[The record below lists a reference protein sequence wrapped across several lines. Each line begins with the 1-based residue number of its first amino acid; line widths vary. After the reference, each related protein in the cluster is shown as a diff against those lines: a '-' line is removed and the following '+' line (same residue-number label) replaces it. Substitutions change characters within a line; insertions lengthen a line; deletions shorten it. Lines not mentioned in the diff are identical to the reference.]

1 MYALNKFQI
10 HNTET
15 IFQFLED
22 HSFGQLISTV
32 DGEPFASHI
41 PFLIERDKKL
51 LLGHMAKSNPQWKS
65 LEQQKI
71 LVTFN
76 GPHDYISPSVYSQ
89 PGVPTW
95 NYQVVHVK
103 GSCNLT
109 ESDELIE
116 TITKLTQ
123 KYEEKR
129 ENKWQVDYPEK
140 LVNAIVGFKIKIE
153 KIECS
158 FKLSQNRKTD
168 EINNIII
175 DLQAR
180 GNTALA
186 EAMKTHA
193 Y

>member
-1 MYALNKFQI
+1 MYALDKFQI
-10 HNTET
+10 HDTET
-15 IFQFLED
+15 IFQFLEN
-22 HSFGQLISTV
+22 HSFGQLISSV
-32 DGEPFASHI
+32 DGELFVSHI

-51 LLGHMAKSNPQWKS
+51 LLGHMAKNNPQWKS

-95 NYQVVHVK
+95 NYQVVHIR
-103 GSCNLT
+103 GSCDLT
-109 ESDELIE
+109 TSEELLDI
-116 TITKLTQ
+116 ITKLTQ

-129 ENKWQVDYPEK
+129 DNKWHGDYPEK
-140 LVNAIVGFKIKIE
+140 LANAIVGFKIKIE

-168 EINNIII
+168 EIDKVIA

-186 EAMKTHA
+186 EAMKKYA